1 MISCQNNA
9 FISSLRNTGSPNM
22 GAVWLDF
29 GGSPEHAVED
39 GERGTRSWQEILI
52 EDANDFYLSF

>member
-1 MISCQNNA
+1 MISCENNA
-9 FISSLRNTGSPNM
+9 FISSPRNTGSPKT

-29 GGSPEHAVED
+29 GGSPEHAEQD
-39 GERGTRSWQEILI
+39 GERGTRSWQGILT